1 VTPAE
6 REPTLDSEGVPDLEG
21 PLPEKEL
28 TGDPQEGIAAPSDR
42 PRASVDWG
50 VTAEEQRELE
60 PLDVRVGRELP
71 DIGATDPVDEV
82 AEDLGL
88 DRQPLDDVDEIIEA
102 AGSLDDDDVEVDDLD
117 ALELVGDDI
126 LADDEK
132 DLVALAVPSD
142 PDLGYSPEEEAVHI
156 IDEDDL

>member
-1 VTPAE
+1 VTPGE
-6 REPTLDSEGVPDLEG
+6 KEPTLDSEGVPDLEG

-28 TGDPQEGIAAPSDR
+28 TGDPQEGISPPADR

-50 VTAEEQRELE
+50 ITAEEQRELE
-60 PLDVRVGRELP
+60 PLDLRVGRELP
-71 DIGATDPVDEV
+71 EVGAIDPVDEV
-82 AEDLGL
+82 AADLGL
-88 DRQPLDDVDEIIEA
+88 DGQPLDDSDEIIEA
-102 AGSLDDDDVEVDDLD
+102 AGSLDDDVEVADLD
-117 ALELVGDDI
+117 GLELVGDDI

-142 PDLGYSPEEEAVHI
+142 PDLGYSAEESAVHI

>member
-1 VTPAE
+1 MTPDE

-28 TGDPQEGIAAPSDR
+28 TGDPQEGLTPPGDR

-50 VTAEEQRELE
+50 VTAEEQREIE
-60 PLDVRVGRELP
+60 PLDVRIGRELP
-71 DIGATDPVDEV
+71 DIGATDPVDDV

-88 DRQPLDDVDEIIEA
+88 DGQPLDETDEIIES
-102 AGSLDDDDVEVDDLD
+102 AGSLDEDDVEVADLD
-117 ALELVGDDI
+117 GLELVGDDI

-132 DLVALAVPSD
+132 DLVGLAVPSD
-142 PDLGYSPEEEAVHI
+142 PDLGHSPEEAAVHI

>member
-28 TGDPQEGIAAPSDR
+28 TGDPQEGIAAPYDR

-60 PLDVRVGRELP
+60 PLDVRVGRELS